1 MGAKN
6 DKGSPLADRLGTV
19 SIGYMLTA
27 LFYYP
32 REVSHEK
39 NRNKCK
45 NPDIARQP
53 SNRSLS
59 FALP

>member
-45 NPDIARQP
+45 NPDIAR
-53 SNRSLS
+53 
-59 FALP
+59 